1 MLTMCS
7 IPKPFIVP
15 FLILVLILTSCAQ
28 PTTSSLTDTPEP
40 APTLTATSPSTEEPI
55 LDTPSP
61 PTYLLLWVPPEFDP
75 ANGTRAGRLLQT
87 RLDEFAERRGV
98 DIEVRVKAL
107 NGSGSLIDSLSA
119 ANAAAPLAL
128 PDLVLLPHDLLETA
142 ALKGLLIPMDEMIAP
157 LEESDWYEYAR
168 QLAAVQNI
176 NYGLPFA
183 GDALL
188 LLYRPVVV
196 TEPPHNWASA
206 LEIATPMIF
215 PAADAQASFTLA
227 QYLASGGQLQDDE
240 GRPILDTDALTSV
253 LTFFQDG
260 NTTGLMPS
268 WITELTTDDEAMSA
282 YGENSGDMVITWI
295 SRYLNELPVDTAAE
309 SIPTPSGSLNTLAH
323 GWVWALSNP
332 QVQRHPLS
340 VELAEFLTHGD
351 FLTRWSPA
359 AGLLPPRSSALSGWF
374 DTTTRNLVGRT
385 VLSANIVSPADV
397 LTVISP
403 VLKQATMDVLN
414 NQVDPATAA
423 QNAANQVSS
432 P

>member
-1 MLTMCS
+1 
-7 IPKPFIVP
+7 
-15 FLILVLILTSCAQ
+15 
-28 PTTSSLTDTPEP
+28 
-40 APTLTATSPSTEEPI
+40 LTATSPTTEEPI

-61 PTYLLLWVPPEFDP
+61 PTYLRLWVPPEFDP
-75 ANGTRAGRLLQT
+75 ANDTRAGRLLQA

-107 NGSGSLIDSLSA
+107 NGSGGMVDSLSA

-142 ALKGLLIPMDEMIAP
+142 ALKGLLVPMDEMIEP
-157 LEESDWYEYAR
+157 LDESDWYEYAR
-168 QLAAVQNI
+168 QLAAVQNST
-176 NYGLPFA
+176 YGLPFA

-188 LLYRPVVV
+188 LLYRPAVVA
-196 TEPPHNWASA
+196 EPPHDWTSA
-206 LEIATPMIF
+206 LETATPMIF
-215 PAADAQASFTLA
+215 PAADEQAAFTLA
-227 QYLASGGQLQDDE
+227 QYLTSGGQLQDDE
-240 GRPILDTDALTSV
+240 GRPMLDPETLTQV
-253 LTFFQDG
+253 LTFFQVG

-268 WITELTTDDEAMSA
+268 WLSELTTDDEALAA
-282 YGENSGDMVITWI
+282 YGENSGDMVVTWT
-295 SRYLNELPVDTAAE
+295 SRYLNKLPVDTAAD
-309 SIPTPSGSLNTLAH
+309 SIPTPTGSLNTLAH

-340 VELAEFLTHGD
+340 VELAEFLTHSD

-374 DTTTRNLVGRT
+374 DTTTRNLVGRI
-385 VLSANIVSPADV
+385 VLSANIVSPTDV

-403 VLKQATMDVLN
+403 ALKQATMDVLN
-414 NQVDPATAA
+414 NLVDPSTAA
-423 QNAANQVSS
+423 QNAVNQVTG